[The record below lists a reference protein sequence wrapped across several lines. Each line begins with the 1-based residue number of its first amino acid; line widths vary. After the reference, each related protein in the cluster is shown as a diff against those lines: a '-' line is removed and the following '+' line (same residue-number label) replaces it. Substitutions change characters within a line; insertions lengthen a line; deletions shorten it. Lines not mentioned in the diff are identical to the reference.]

1 MENTKATILL
11 MGNSGAGKSTL
22 VNAVFDT
29 NIAVSGTFGIGG
41 TTQRLKIYTN
51 EILGYR
57 VIDTKGLE
65 LNLFQQIDAIG
76 QIKSY
81 IKETIKQGE
90 VDAAIDVIWY
100 CVDASGKRFFNENVK
115 QIQAIYKTFPNV
127 PVIIVL
133 TKSFC
138 ALNERE
144 ENESKIKET
153 IRQCDVKG
161 KIKFVDVVSV
171 NSVPFITANNETIP
185 IYGINELVDKTNEI
199 LPDAKRTSEEN
210 MNKVKIQFHEKHAN
224 IVVATA
230 TSAAVAV
237 GAVPIPMADAPV
249 LTAIQT
255 GMVKAIAT
263 IYDVDASILAT
274 AIIQASIVSNTAKL
288 ALSAIKAIPGIN
300 VGAAILNAVV
310 AGVFTVAIGETTIY
324 ICPKIDEGE
333 IDVSQIEEIASEKI
347 PAIFDSMMPYLK
359 KCLDKINK
367 GDKSSIKKLF
377 SDFFKNKKL

>member
-144 ENESKIKET
+144 ENESKIKGT
-153 IRQCDVKG
+153 VRQCDVKG

-199 LPDAKRTSEEN
+199 LPEAKRTSEEN

-237 GAVPIPMADAPV
+237 GAVPIPIADAPV

-324 ICPKIDEGE
+324 ICQKINAGE
-333 IDVSQIEEIASEKI
+333 IDVSQIEEVASEKI

-359 KCLDKINK
+359 KCIDKINK
-367 GDKSSIKKLF
+367 DDKSSIKKLF